1 MKRLLKFSFMLAIS
15 CMSMIFASCDKF
27 GTPSYSGDH
36 PDSIYVAEAV
46 EATVNPIFVSVGDA
60 IDFQARMIE
69 ESNDEE
75 VFMSLSPNVI
85 ANVTSVVIKNNGI
98 ARIRDIVHEYILHRD
113 IMTICI
119 QRILLHLL
127 KLQIL

>member
-1 MKRLLKFSFMLAIS
+1 MLAIS